1 MLYLYYKKIL
11 IMEIKEIESK
21 ERTITIFNDVDESS
35 MSAAIEK
42 IFQINQSDE
51 EWIRNLYNILNASC
65 AKFDSSVVEM
75 PHIQVLLSTYGGDV
89 YDGLSLYDAIKK
101 SNTEVDITCFGKIM
115 SMGIIILLASKNRK
129 AYRNTTFMIHEISSG
144 AIGKLA
150 DLEESVDE
158 AKRLNKVLFDIIEKE
173 TRITKAQLEEIYN
186 KKQDWFITA
195 EEALKIGL
203 ITEII

>member
-1 MLYLYYKKIL
+1 
-11 IMEIKEIESK
+11 MEIKEIESK

-35 MSAAIEK
+35 MSSAVEK
-42 IFQINQSDE
+42 VFQINQSDE
-51 EWIRNLYNILNASC
+51 EWIRNLHNIMNVSGVKC
-65 AKFDSSVVEM
+65 DSTIEM
-75 PHIQVLLSTYGGDV
+75 PHIQLLLSTYGGDV
-89 YDGLSLYDAIKK
+89 YDGLSLYDAIKNSK
-101 SNTEVDITCFGKIM
+101 TCVDITCFGKIM
-115 SMGIIILLASKNRK
+115 SMGVIILLASKNRK

-186 KKQDWFITA
+186 KKQDWFFTA
-195 EEALKIGL
+195 EEALKLGL

>member
-1 MLYLYYKKIL
+1 
-11 IMEIKEIESK
+11 MEIKEIESK

-35 MSAAIEK
+35 MSSAIEK

-89 YDGLSLYDAIKK
+89 YDGLSLYDAIKN

-173 TRITKAQLEEIYN
+173 TKITKAQLEEIYN

-195 EEALKIGL
+195 EEALKLGL

>member
-1 MLYLYYKKIL
+1 
-11 IMEIKEIESK
+11 MEIKEIELK

-35 MSAAIEK
+35 MSSAIEK
-42 IFQINQSDE
+42 ILQINQSDE

-65 AKFDSSVVEM
+65 AKFDSSVIEM
-75 PHIQVLLSTYGGDV
+75 PHIQVLLSTYGGNV
-89 YDGLSLYDAIKK
+89 YDGLSLYDAIKN

-173 TRITKAQLEEIYN
+173 TKITKTQLKEIYN

-195 EEALKIGL
+195 EEALKLGI

>member
-1 MLYLYYKKIL
+1 
-11 IMEIKEIESK
+11 MEIKEIEIK
-21 ERTITIFNDVDESS
+21 DRTITIFNDVDEST
-35 MSAAIEK
+35 MSSAVEK
-42 IFQINQSDE
+42 IVQINQEDDA
-51 EWIRNLYNILNASC
+51 WIRNIYSSMEASG
-65 AKFDSSVVEM
+65 AKFGPTTIEM
-75 PHIQVLLSTYGGDV
+75 PHIQILLSTYGGNV
-89 YDGLSLYDAIKK
+89 YDGLSLYDAIKN

-195 EEALKIGL
+195 EEAIKLGL

>member
-1 MLYLYYKKIL
+1 
-11 IMEIKEIESK
+11 MEIKEIELK

-35 MSAAIEK
+35 MSSAIEK

-89 YDGLSLYDAIKK
+89 YDGLSLYDAIKN

-195 EEALKIGL
+195 EEALKLG
-203 ITEII
+203 IIKDII

>member
-1 MLYLYYKKIL
+1 
-11 IMEIKEIESK
+11 MEIKEIESK

-35 MSAAIEK
+35 MSSAVEK

-51 EWIRNLYNILNASC
+51 EWIRNLHNIMNVSGVKC
-65 AKFDSSVVEM
+65 DSTIEM
-75 PHIQVLLSTYGGDV
+75 PHIQLLLSTYGGDV
-89 YDGLSLYDAIKK
+89 YDGLSLYDAIKNSK
-101 SNTEVDITCFGKIM
+101 TEVDITCFGKIM

-158 AKRLNKVLFDIIEKE
+158 TKRLNKVLFDIIEKE
-173 TRITKAQLEEIYN
+173 TKITKEQLEEVYI
-186 KKQDWFITA
+186 KKQDWFFTA
-195 EEALKIGL
+195 EEALELGL

>member
-1 MLYLYYKKIL
+1 
-11 IMEIKEIESK
+11 MEIKEIELK
-21 ERTITIFNDVDESS
+21 ERNITIFNDVDESS
-35 MSAAIEK
+35 MSSAIEK

-65 AKFDSSVVEM
+65 AKFDSSVIEM

-89 YDGLSLYDAIKK
+89 YDGLSLYDAIKN
-101 SNTEVDITCFGKIM
+101 SNTEVDVTCFGKIM

-173 TRITKAQLEEIYN
+173 TKIKKSQLEEIYN

-195 EEALKIGL
+195 EDALKLGI

>member
-1 MLYLYYKKIL
+1 
-11 IMEIKEIESK
+11 MEIKEIESK

-35 MSAAIEK
+35 MSSAIEK

-89 YDGLSLYDAIKK
+89 YDGLSLYDAIKN

-173 TRITKAQLEEIYN
+173 TKITKTQLEEVYN
-186 KKQDWFITA
+186 KKQDWFLTA
-195 EEALKIGL
+195 EEALKLGI